1 MFPKKNTTF
10 HEGPHH
16 SHVSKEKPLFFALV
30 LTGLFFCI
38 ELFAGLISGS
48 LALISDAAHMLTD
61 VIGIAIAYISI
72 KIAKKPADLKRTFG
86 YYRFEILASSF
97 NSFLLIFVG
106 IYILYESFNRFFNHD
121 AFEIKTGIM
130 FWVAIAGLVVNI
142 ICMKILS
149 AGKEHSLNLK
159 GAYLEVFSDMISS
172 VGVILAAIIIHFT
185 NIKWVDSLIAI
196 LIALWIFPRAWSLL
210 TDSFNILLEGVPKGT
225 DIEGIKKEIK
235 EIHGITDVHD
245 LHVWAITSGKINF
258 TCHIVNRENSNSEEL
273 LFQIKKLLAEKHKI
287 THVTIQFESVS
298 CDQEEKH

>member
-1 MFPKKNTTF
+1 MFNKKRTTF
-10 HEGPHH
+10 HEGHNH
-16 SHVSKEKPLFFALV
+16 SQITKEKPLFFALV
-30 LTGLFFCI
+30 LTGMFFCI

-61 VIGIAIAYISI
+61 VVGIAIAYISI

-106 IYILYESFNRFFNHD
+106 IYILYESFNRFFNHET
-121 AFEIKTGIM
+121 FEIKTGIM
-130 FWVAIAGLVVNI
+130 FWVAIAGLVINI

-159 GAYLEVFSDMISS
+159 GAYLEVYSDMLSS

-185 NIKWVDSLIAI
+185 NIKWVDSIIAI
-196 LIALWIFPRAWSLL
+196 LIALWIFPRTWNLL

-225 DIEGIKKEIK
+225 DIESIKREIK
-235 EIHGITDVHD
+235 EIQGITDVHD
-245 LHVWAITSGKINF
+245 LHIWAITSGKINL
-258 TCHIVNRENSNSEEL
+258 TCHIVNTEKSNSEEL
-273 LFQIKKLLAEKHKI
+273 LFQIRKLLSEKHKI
-287 THVTIQFESVS
+287 THVTIQFERVN
-298 CDQEEKH
+298 CEQEEKH